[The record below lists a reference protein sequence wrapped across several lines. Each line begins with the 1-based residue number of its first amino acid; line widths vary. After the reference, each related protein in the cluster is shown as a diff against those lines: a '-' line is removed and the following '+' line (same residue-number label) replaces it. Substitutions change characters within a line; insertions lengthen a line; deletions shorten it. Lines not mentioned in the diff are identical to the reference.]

1 MVDGESFSMRKR
13 VDVIMVERGLAPSRE
28 KAQALLMAGQVYVE
42 GQRVDK
48 PGTPIDDAKEVEVRG
63 AALPFVSRGGLK
75 LEKALDFLGWDV
87 TGERALD
94 IGASTGG
101 FTDCLLQ
108 RGARQVVALDVG
120 YGQLDW
126 KLRQDP
132 RVVLREKTNARHLS
146 PEQLGEPVSFVSIDV
161 AFISL
166 ALIFPVLPPLLV
178 PPARVVSLVKPQFE
192 AGRKQVRKGV
202 VDDPE
207 VHREV
212 LVRVLGEAGSHGL
225 ELVGLTFSP
234 VRGPAGNLEYLAGF
248 RAIGSKPAEV
258 PLEVIAAVV
267 TAAHEGLPRGTA

>member
-1 MVDGESFSMRKR
+1 MRKR
-13 VDVIMVERGLAPSRE
+13 VDLIIVERGLAGSRE
-28 KAQALLMAGQVYVE
+28 KAQALLMAGQVYVS

-48 PGTPIDDAKEVEVRG
+48 PGTQIDDSLEVEVRG
-63 AALPFVSRGGLK
+63 PALPFVSRGGLK

-108 RGARQVVALDVG
+108 RGAREVVALDVG

-126 KLRQDP
+126 KLRNDP
-132 RVVLREKTNARHLS
+132 RVVLKEKSNARHLTL
-146 PEQLGEPVSFVSIDV
+146 EQLGERVSFVSIDV

-166 ALIFPVLPPLLV
+166 ALIFPVLPPLLA
-178 PPARVVSLVKPQFE
+178 PPGRVVSLVKPQFE

-202 VDDPE
+202 VDDPA

-212 LVRVLGEAGSHGL
+212 LERVLTAAAGHGL
-225 ELVGLTFSP
+225 ELAGLTFSP

-248 RAIGSKPAEV
+248 RAIESKPRDLAAELIAEV
-258 PLEVIAAVV
+258 VA
-267 TAAHEGLPRGTA
+267 AAHEGLPKGKA

>member
-1 MVDGESFSMRKR
+1 MRKR
-13 VDVIMVERGLAPSRE
+13 IDVLMVERGLAPSRE

-48 PGTPIDDAKEVEVRG
+48 AGTPIDDSKELEVRG

-75 LEKALDFLGWDV
+75 LEKALDFLEWEV
-87 TGERALD
+87 TGLRCLD
-94 IGASTGG
+94 VGASTGG

-120 YGQLDW
+120 YGQLDY
-126 KLRQDP
+126 KLRTDP
-132 RVVLREKTNARHLS
+132 RVVLMEKTNARYLNS
-146 PEQLGEPVSFVSIDV
+146 EQLGEPVGFVTVDV

-166 ALIFPVLPPLLV
+166 ALILPVLPPLLD
-178 PPARVVSLVKPQFE
+178 PPALVVTLIKPQFE

-202 VDDPE
+202 VDDPA

-212 LVRVLGEAGSHGL
+212 LERILGVATGLGFALAGLS
-225 ELVGLTFSP
+225 FSP

-248 RAIGSKPAEV
+248 RAIGSKPGE
-258 PLEVIAAVV
+258 PDPEQIAAVV
-267 TAAHEGLPRGTA
+267 AQAHEALPRGTA